1 MNLTDAGRLMTKL
14 AAAFKANGFPYGNP
28 LSVSYFGE
36 AVDVPRTI
44 IGFAEAMR
52 RLTLAENALAE
63 VLQLSG
69 YQMENESDSDAMA
82 SIYTRCL
89 ATLNAIRSEA
99 DV

>member
-1 MNLTDAGRLMTKL
+1 MKL
-14 AAAFKANGFPYGNP
+14 
-28 LSVSYFGE
+28 SE
-36 AVDVPRTI
+36 AELACALHDKDELRAHMARQLV
-44 IGFAEAMR
+44 EAMR

-63 VLQLSG
+63 ALQLSG